1 MKRAFVTI
9 EAIIAFVVLTFAV
22 LTTVSSVRTLN
33 LYQQRES
40 LYEDLYMSVLSLK
53 DMIKNENLE
62 KKRFF
67 KGKINGFDYNATV
80 KIEDVKHNMV
90 AVEES
95 LGYYPG
101 TYQVTL
107 YRVFLEMRKKNF
119 LKDFSFL
126 LTQEKLLKEYQ
137 YKP

>member
-33 LYQQRES
+33 LYQQRKS
-40 LYEDLYMSVLSLK
+40 LYEDLYMSVLSVK

-62 KKRFF
+62 KRKFF

-90 AVEES
+90 MDEFF
-95 LGYYPG
+95 GYSPG

-107 YRVFLEMRKKNF
+107 YRIFLEMRRKNF